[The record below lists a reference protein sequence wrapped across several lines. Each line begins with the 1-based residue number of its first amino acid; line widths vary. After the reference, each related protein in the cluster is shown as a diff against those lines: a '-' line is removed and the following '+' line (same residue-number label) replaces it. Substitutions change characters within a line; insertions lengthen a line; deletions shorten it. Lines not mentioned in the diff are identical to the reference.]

1 MRWWGCGGEL
11 EGSENHL
18 DYPLSEFGN
27 SRVGMSDWEVGVGG
41 SKGDSG
47 VVTASVVATLSAL
60 GAFTSSSSSSS
71 LSATPTPTGSGDEGL
86 KGY

>member
-1 MRWWGCGGEL
+1 VRWWGCGGEL

-27 SRVGMSDWEVGVGG
+27 SRVGMSDWEVGGG

-47 VVTASVVATLSAL
+47 SAVATLTAL
-60 GAFTSSSSSSS
+60 GAFTSASSSFSS
-71 LSATPTPTGSGDEGL
+71 LSATPTPTGSGDESL

>member
-1 MRWWGCGGEL
+1 L

-18 DYPLSEFGN
+18 DYPLSEFGDL
-27 SRVGMSDWEVGVGG
+27 SVGMSDWKVGWG

-47 VVTASVVATLSAL
+47 VLTARVVATLTAL
-60 GAFTSSSSSSS
+60 GAFTSASSSFSS
-71 LSATPTPTGSGDEGL
+71 LSATPTPTRSGDESL